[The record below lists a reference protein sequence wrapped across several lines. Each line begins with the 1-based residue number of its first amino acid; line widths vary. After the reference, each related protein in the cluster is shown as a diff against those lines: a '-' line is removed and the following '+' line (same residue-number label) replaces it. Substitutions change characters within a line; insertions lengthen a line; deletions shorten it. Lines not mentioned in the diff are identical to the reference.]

1 MKGFLI
7 KVCDFLEKFGV
18 KLFAIRDVLHQHLTT
33 RNVALVEERRCES
46 G

>member
-18 KLFAIRDVLHQHLTT
+18 KLFAIRYILTSIS
-33 RNVALVEERRCES
+33 RRAT
-46 G
+46 